1 MWRVTLSK
9 AARVQSLKGLAPSFQ
24 VAGDRGETN
33 TCCSAMKLK
42 EADHVS

>member
-24 VAGDRGETN
+24 VAGETN
-33 TCCSAMKLK
+33 ISCCCSAMKLK

>member
-24 VAGDRGETN
+24 VAGETN
-33 TCCSAMKLK
+33 TCCPAMKLK
-42 EADHVS
+42 EADHVSK

>member
-24 VAGDRGETN
+24 VAGETN
-33 TCCSAMKLK
+33 KCFSAMKLK

>member
-9 AARVQSLKGLAPSFQ
+9 AARVQSLKGLAPSSQ
-24 VAGDRGETN
+24 VAGETN
-33 TCCSAMKLK
+33 TCCLAMKLK

>member
-24 VAGDRGETN
+24 VAGETN

-42 EADHVS
+42 EADHAS